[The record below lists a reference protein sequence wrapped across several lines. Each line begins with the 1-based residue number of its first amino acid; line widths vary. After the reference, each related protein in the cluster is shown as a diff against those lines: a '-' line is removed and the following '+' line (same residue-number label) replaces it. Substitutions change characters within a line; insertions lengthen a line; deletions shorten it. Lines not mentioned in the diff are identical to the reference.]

1 MDNKEESSLIV
12 SPSSQLQQVD
22 GQLTEG
28 LLLGFHDFIAVALA
42 RNVDA
47 MSLFELLTIVL
58 LIIVSVVSLSLR
70 FLMDYV

>member
-1 MDNKEESSLIV
+1 MNNKQEESLIL
-12 SPSSQLQQVD
+12 SPLSLQQVD
-22 GQLTEG
+22 GRLTEG